1 MEEMEKGLKD
11 LRGFAAPWPDPQ
23 SSWGQEHQL
32 KNTHGAGHTCG
43 RRWPCWTSVGA
54 EALRSMVFNA
64 PVEGNARAGG
74 WEYMNGGAP
83 SQSQGERVNSRG
95 ILKGRCGEG
104 K

>member
-1 MEEMEKGLKD
+1 M
-11 LRGFAAPWPDPQ
+11 
-23 SSWGQEHQL
+23 
-32 KNTHGAGHTCG
+32 
-43 RRWPCWTSVGA
+43 GA